1 MVKPKRKSK
10 RESHLSK
17 LIPLR
22 CVAAAINNEE
32 KKTSLDNEKNIP
44 RPYSLNAPADSRAA
58 MLAFDIE
65 TTGLDAAR
73 CVVTVVCT
81 EDYLTGEQ
89 RAYEFARV
97 RDETPEDLDELREA
111 MARQLDEATSLCAFN
126 GVRFDI
132 PFLQH
137 ALGIPPSRALAWT
150 LKTSDILEQ
159 CRLLH
164 ACTFSLNMLCAA
176 NGVQVKSSS
185 GLEAVHMAQRREWQR
200 LREYCTDDVRILC
213 DLYRK
218 RTLVNPRTQATLNL
232 ADMAH
237 PALYRPPQAEGGAEA
252 LGEVAGALGG
262 VAEALGEL
270 QRTVAK
276 LARALSEPKTTNE

>member
-1 MVKPKRKSK
+1 
-10 RESHLSK
+10 
-17 LIPLR
+17 
-22 CVAAAINNEE
+22 
-32 KKTSLDNEKNIP
+32 
-44 RPYSLNAPADSRAA
+44 

-65 TTGLDAAR
+65 TTGLDPAK

-97 RDETPEDLDELREA
+97 RDETPEDVAELCEA
-111 MARQLDEATSLCAFN
+111 MARQLDAATSLCAFN

-132 PFLQH
+132 PFLEQ

-159 CRLLH
+159 SRLLH
-164 ACTFSLNMLCAA
+164 SCTFSLNMLCAA

-185 GLEAVHMAQRREWQR
+185 GLQAVHMAQRREWQR
-200 LREYCTDDVRILC
+200 LREYCADDVRILC

-237 PALYRPPQAEGGAEA
+237 PALYAPGGPEGARGGVAE
-252 LGEVAGALGG
+252 ALGG

-276 LARALSEPKTTNE
+276 LARALSEPA